1 MRLKILSIGKM
12 KKGPEGELL
21 ERYVGRANKAG
32 RQLGIQEI
40 AVGEWTESRAGTA
53 VQRKT
58 EEAVQLL
65 GNLRPGAVLIAL
77 DENGSDITSEAIAR
91 LIETSLADG
100 VPEICLAIGGPDGHG
115 GELLKRADMTWR
127 FGRAT
132 WPHQLV
138 RIMAAEQ
145 LYRAITILCGHPYHR
160 E

>member
-12 KKGPEGELL
+12 KKGPERELL
-21 ERYVGRANKAG
+21 ERYCDRAAKAG
-32 RQLGIQEI
+32 RQLGIQEVGI
-40 AVGEWTESRAGTA
+40 GEWAESRSANA
-53 VQRKT
+53 ELRKS
-58 EEAVQLL
+58 EEAGQLL
-65 GNLRPGAVLIAL
+65 NGLRPGALLIAL
-77 DENGSDITSEAIAR
+77 DENGSDIASQAIAG
-91 LIETSLADG
+91 LIETSLSDG
-100 VPEICLAIGGPDGHG
+100 VPEVCLAIGGPDGHG
-115 GELLKRADMTWR
+115 SELLESADMTWR